1 MLIRFFF
8 ADRIYY
14 KSDIF
19 VISCMVSPGEAI
31 WDPTASSKI
40 HQDDIPLM
48 PEQVLSHPKHIP
60 AHRTAFKAMKKH
72 SSLFIFMLGH
82 ITVDK
87 ILIIIDQSVPF
98 YLIWDLYSSVLIR
111 VDVRIL

>member
-60 AHRTAFKAMKKH
+60 AHRTAFKAMKKN
-72 SSLFIFMLGH
+72 SSLFIFMWGH

-87 ILIIIDQSVPF
+87 ILIISARSVPSQ
-98 YLIWDLYSSVLIR
+98 LIWTLYSSSIDW
-111 VDVRIL
+111 VDRG